1 MKPRIGL
8 TGRRMSAKA
17 AGLGGTGLGHQDID
31 MYFSDYAQ
39 SIAGAG
45 GVPLQLTRDAD
56 PNDLI
61 SVLDGLVLSGGADIN
76 PARYGAEPDPKL
88 GEIDEGRD
96 EFELALFHAAR
107 KKGIP
112 ILGICRG
119 AQLTNIA
126 LGGTLRQHVGLD
138 EGSGH
143 PNWAQPGD
151 TVAHEV
157 VCVPGS
163 TIASLIGASKG
174 VNSLHHQTL
183 ELIGQ
188 GLTVTASAPD
198 GVVEAIESI
207 DHKILAVQWHPE
219 MLGGPDPV
227 FFWLTEQALAFV
239 ASNA

>member
-45 GVPLQLTRDAD
+45 GIPLQLTRDA
-56 PNDLI
+56 NAEDLVAVI
-61 SVLDGLVLSGGADIN
+61 DGLVLSGGADIN
-76 PARYGAEPDPKL
+76 PARYGAEPDPQL

-96 EFELALFHAAR
+96 AFEFALFTAAR
-107 KKGIP
+107 AKGIP

-119 AQLTNIA
+119 AQLTNVA

-151 TVAHEV
+151 TVAHDV
-157 VCVPGS
+157 HCVPGS
-163 TIASLIGASKG
+163 TIASLIGSSRG

-183 ELIGQ
+183 LDIGE
-188 GLTVTASAPD
+188 GLTVTATAPD
-198 GVVEAIESI
+198 GVVEAVESI
-207 DHKILAVQWHPE
+207 DHQILAVQWHPE

-227 FFWLTEQALAFV
+227 FFWLVEQALAF
-239 ASNA
+239 ASSER